1 MDKPNAPARWALF
14 DRAGY
19 LIAHSVGETGQPGFV
34 FVAQPLSKK
43 ET

>member
-1 MDKPNAPARWALF
+1 MDKPIVPSQWALF
-14 DRAGY
+14 DRVGY
-19 LIAHSVGETGQPGFV
+19 LIAHSAGEGGQPGFV